1 MKKRP
6 LPVAFPS
13 RQRGFS
19 LTELM
24 VAVVVGLVL
33 TIVVSQVFLG
43 NKDAFRTQDDA
54 SRIAE
59 NARFIQLILN
69 RTARNTGYTYWNPGA
84 GQQFKAAWTTPAFK
98 PQLAGLN
105 ATGPNGSDEVTVFFY
120 GSSQVAGGAHDG
132 TVLTCHGVGVSD
144 NTVINPA
151 SNRFFVAV
159 STVATGGDGRPALFC
174 TSIYNNIT
182 VTRELVPGVE
192 SFQILYG
199 EDKNADYVPDR
210 WVPANAAGLD
220 MTKVVA
226 LRVGVV
232 LASPNINTATEADTR
247 TYHVFGADYALE
259 GSDTG
264 TMFVPAVADN
274 KRLRKLYSYTVA
286 LRNRV
291 Q

>member
-1 MKKRP
+1 MKKPP

-24 VAVVVGLVL
+24 VAVVIGLVI

-59 NARFIQLILN
+59 NARFLQLVLN
-69 RTARNTGYTYWNPGA
+69 RTVRNTGYAYWNPNS
-84 GQQFKAAWTTPAFK
+84 GQQFKSAWTGKT
-98 PQLAGLN
+98 QLAGQN
-105 ATGPNGSDEVTVFFY
+105 ATGPGGSDEVTVSFY
-120 GSSQVAGGAHDG
+120 GSSQTAGGAQDG

-144 NTVINPA
+144 NTAIQPAINK
-151 SNRFFVAV
+151 FY
-159 STVATGGDGRPALFC
+159 VATGGDGRPALFC
-174 TSIYNNIT
+174 RSDYNGT
-182 VTRELVPGVE
+182 VVNRELVPGVE

-199 EDKNADYVPDR
+199 EDKSADYVPER
-210 WVPANAAGLD
+210 WVPAGTSGLD

-226 LRVGVV
+226 LRFGIV
-232 LASPNINTATEADTR
+232 LSSPNINTATEADTK
-247 TYHVFGADYALE
+247 TYRVFGADYPS
-259 GSDTG
+259 GSDPG
-264 TMFVPAVADN
+264 TAFVPPTADN

>member
-1 MKKRP
+1 MKNHS

-24 VAVVVGLVL
+24 IAVVVGLVL

-59 NARFIQLILN
+59 NARFIQLVLN
-69 RTARNTGYTYWNPGA
+69 RTIRNTGYTYWNPSG
-84 GQQFKAAWTTPAFK
+84 GQQFRSAWTGKT
-98 PQLAGLN
+98 QLAGAN
-105 ATGPNGSDEVTVFFY
+105 GTGPGGSDEVTVSFY
-120 GSSQVAGGAHDG
+120 GSSQTAGGAQDG

-144 NTVINPA
+144 STAINPA
-151 SNRFFVAV
+151 SNRFF
-159 STVATGGDGRPALFC
+159 VATGGDGRPALFC
-174 TSIYNNIT
+174 TSIYNGT
-182 VTRELVPGVE
+182 TLTRELVPGVE
-192 SFQILYG
+192 SFQVLYG
-199 EDKNADYVPDR
+199 EDKSADYVPDR
-210 WVPANAAGLD
+210 WVPAGTGGLD

-226 LRVGVV
+226 LRIGVV
-232 LASPNINTATEADTR
+232 LASPNINTATEADGR
-247 TYHVFGADYALE
+247 TYHVFGDDYPLE
-259 GSDTG
+259 GADTG
-264 TMFVPAVADN
+264 TAFVPATAN
-274 KRLRKLYSYTVA
+274 KKRLRKLYSYTVA

>member
-1 MKKRP
+1 MKKLP

-24 VAVVVGLVL
+24 VAVVIGLVI

-59 NARFIQLILN
+59 NARFLQLVLN
-69 RTARNTGYTYWNPGA
+69 RTIRNTGYAYWNPNAGA
-84 GQQFKAAWTTPAFK
+84 QFKSAWTGKT
-98 PQLAGLN
+98 QLAGV
-105 ATGPNGSDEVTVFFY
+105 NGSGNFDEVTVAFY
-120 GSSQVAGGAHDG
+120 GSSQTAGGTEDG

-144 NTVINPA
+144 DTAIQPA
-151 SNRFFVAV
+151 INRFYV
-159 STVATGGDGRPALFC
+159 TTGGDGRPALFC
-174 TSIYNNIT
+174 RSDYNGT
-182 VTRELVPGVE
+182 VVNRELVPGVE

-199 EDKNADYVPDR
+199 EDKSADYVPDR
-210 WVPANAAGLD
+210 WVPAGTSGLD

-226 LRVGVV
+226 LRFGIV
-232 LASPNINTATEADTR
+232 LSSPNINTATEADTK
-247 TYHVFGADYALE
+247 TYRVFGTDYPS

-264 TMFVPAVADN
+264 TAFVAPAADN